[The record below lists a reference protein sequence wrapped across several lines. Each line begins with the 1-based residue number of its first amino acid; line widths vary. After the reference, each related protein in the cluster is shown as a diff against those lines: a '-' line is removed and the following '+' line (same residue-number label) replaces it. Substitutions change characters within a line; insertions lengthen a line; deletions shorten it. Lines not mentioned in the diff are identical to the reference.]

1 MRLSSE
7 KACAVVIAAVVMS
20 LTACKQETQT
30 DTNEAANATRAAA
43 KDAYVYGYPLVLMGV
58 TRAKL
63 TNVSSP
69 SGNNAPMDQFA
80 NIRAFPDATFTD
92 VVSPNADTLYT
103 QGWLDLEQGPIVLS
117 VPDTHGRYYL
127 MEMLDGW
134 TNVFA
139 SPGKRTTGTAKA
151 DYAVTGPGWSGTL
164 PAGMKEISLTAGMG
178 WEDAD
183 ERQGRL
189 CGRPCDSGWVQA
201 DSAQRVGVSLCSAER
216 RAG

>member
-1 MRLSSE
+1 
-7 KACAVVIAAVVMS
+7 MS
-20 LTACKQETQT
+20 LTACKQEPTT
-30 DTNEAANATRAAA
+30 STNEAANAAQAAA
-43 KDAYVYGYPLVLMGV
+43 KDSYLYGYPLVLMDV

-63 TNVSSP
+63 TNVRSP
-69 SGNNAPMDQFA
+69 SGNNAPMGQFA

-103 QGWLDLEQGPIVLS
+103 QGWLDLAQGPVVLS

-164 PAGMKEISLTAGMG
+164 PAGMKEIKSPTALVWAIG
-178 WEDAD
+178 
-183 ERQGRL
+183 
-189 CGRPCDSGWVQA
+189 
-201 DSAQRVGVSLCSAER
+201 
-216 RAG
+216 